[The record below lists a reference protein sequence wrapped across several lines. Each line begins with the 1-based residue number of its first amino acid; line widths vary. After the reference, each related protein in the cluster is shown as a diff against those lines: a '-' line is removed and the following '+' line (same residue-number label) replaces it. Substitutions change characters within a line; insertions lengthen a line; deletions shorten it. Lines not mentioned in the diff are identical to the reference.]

1 MQEEIIQ
8 TNISA
13 FVKPTFYWRETDVNS
28 LIHRTPSR
36 PLVMMVI
43 EQHTTGE
50 RMRKRERETPRET
63 EAEVREIET
72 LRDWEVGRD
81 KGRNRYQETEDE
93 I

>member
-50 RMRKRERETPRET
+50 RMRKTERERH
-63 EAEVREIET
+63 
-72 LRDWEVGRD
+72 
-81 KGRNRYQETEDE
+81 QERQRQR
-93 I
+93 